1 MSNLFKLVL
10 TLALA
15 LTHSPAWAQQEG
27 SEQTSA
33 PTEPSN
39 EEERWAAEK
48 EPSQLEGPEKES
60 SKSESIPA
68 DILLMLRSG
77 YGLAG
82 GQVAANGPDLS
93 EVVAGQVPLEFD
105 FGALLRNGL
114 FLGVYL
120 HYGFGVLG
128 SASANACDDVERLS
142 PGTEVDC
149 GAFDIRAGVLLEYH
163 FGAGTKRKA
172 ADPWLGMTFG
182 YEHLQSEAAARNAA
196 LSATITQSVSGFE
209 YFSGQFGVD

>member
-1 MSNLFKLVL
+1 
-10 TLALA
+10 
-15 LTHSPAWAQQEG
+15 
-27 SEQTSA
+27 
-33 PTEPSN
+33 
-39 EEERWAAEK
+39 
-48 EPSQLEGPEKES
+48 
-60 SKSESIPA
+60 
-68 DILLMLRSG
+68 MLRSG

-163 FGAGTKRKA
+163 LGAETKRKA

-209 YFSGQFGVD
+209 YFSGQFGVDLALADWFALGPYMAFTLGSYNSVSVDCQGDCQDVFTGESDIEET